1 MTRSALMFLL
11 LASGLVWGQGNDA
24 GVPAATNVP
33 LAEYPRIYPDGRI
46 QFQVRAPDAQKIDVQ
61 VGAAPKVDMTK
72 GAGGVW
78 SATTPPVV
86 PGFHYYYLTID
97 GVTVD
102 DPASRTFYGVGKD
115 STGVEVPEKG
125 VDFYLVKD
133 VPHGEV
139 RERWYLSK
147 VTGAWRRC
155 FVYTPPDY
163 DTNAKARYPVLYLQH
178 GAGEDET
185 GWIRQG
191 HANFILDNLIAAG
204 KSKPMIIVMD
214 TGYAMKA
221 GATLPPLAPG
231 TQPGFGAF
239 VQRMQAMTAAFE
251 DVVINDLIPLIDHTY
266 RTIPDRE
273 HRAMA
278 GLSMGGMQTFQ
289 VTLNHLDTF
298 SYIGGFS
305 GASMAFVVEGN
316 KFDSKTAFH
325 GAFSDPAQFGKKVHL
340 LWLGVG
346 TDEPERMHSG
356 IVAFHNA
363 LNEAG
368 VKHVFYES
376 PGTAHEWQTWRRDLN
391 DFAPRLFMAQAQ

>member
-1 MTRSALMFLL
+1 MTKKVLILFIFACAPVWAQTSA
-11 LASGLVWGQGNDA
+11 DA
-24 GVPAATNVP
+24 VPASTNVP
-33 LAEYPRIYPDGRI
+33 NAEYPRIYPDLRVE
-46 QFQVRAPDAQKIDVQ
+46 FRVKAPDAQKIEVH
-61 VGAAPKVDMTK
+61 VGAAPQVEMTK
-72 GAGGVW
+72 EPDGVW
-78 SATTPPVV
+78 SVITPPVV

-115 STGVEVPEKG
+115 SSGIDVPEKD
-125 VDFYLVKD
+125 VDFYLLKD
-133 VPHGEV
+133 VPHGDI
-139 RERWYLSK
+139 REHWYHSK
-147 VTGAWRRC
+147 ITGAWRRC

-163 DTNAKARYPVLYLQH
+163 DANLKARYPVLYLQH

-204 KSKPMIIVMD
+204 KSKPMILVMD
-214 TGYAMKA
+214 TGYATKA
-221 GATLPPLAPG
+221 GSTPPPLPPG
-231 TQPGFGAF
+231 TQPGFPTIA
-239 VQRMQAMTAAFE
+239 QRMQAMTAAFE
-251 DVVINDLIPLIDHTY
+251 DVVIDELIPMIDYTY

-278 GLSMGGMQTFQ
+278 GLSMGGMQTFL
-289 VTLNHLDTF
+289 VTMNHLDTF

-305 GASMAFVVEGN
+305 GATMAFVFEGN

-325 GAFSDPAQFGKKVHL
+325 GELSDAAAFAKKVHL

-346 TDEPERMHSG
+346 TDEPERMHTG
-356 IVAFHNA
+356 IVALHNA
-363 LNEAG
+363 LDEAG
-368 VKHVFYES
+368 IKHIFYES

-391 DFAPRLFMAQAQ
+391 DFAPRLFKAQAK